1 MRDLNLQ
8 GAAGNAREATS
19 QAGEAIF
26 SHVLCG
32 LRGLLDDINRFKID
46 AL

>member
-1 MRDLNLQ
+1 ASQ
-8 GAAGNAREATS
+8 ATT

-32 LRGLLDDINRFKID
+32 LRTLLDDIKKFKID
-46 AL
+46 ALQ